1 LTGEWPGL
9 PKITRRRALAAA
21 AWLASVAALPLV
33 AACRSAPIGSAP
45 LPLARTPAPSS
56 SQPRPGVASAQ
67 AGPASAARIELR
79 VHDWLQDP
87 QDTFYGPF
95 WRDFETAHPTIA
107 ITRDRFT
114 RDDLHAKELE
124 LAASSQLGDVVRINL
139 SVLTT
144 ELAQRGVIQALDGF
158 VSADRA
164 WNTADLPQIWPAS
177 LAGYTVRNQ
186 VFGLPVAGHPG
197 SVLHYLNR
205 SLASAAG
212 FRLPT
217 ATNRFRWTVDEAV
230 SLYRGLTT
238 SSADGRPLAFGL
250 LPSLGGEGTVGVLR
264 AFGGDYY
271 NAEGTKTL
279 IASAESIAGLQWLAD
294 LWQKD
299 HVAIPVEANA
309 DLNQVFPDARVG
321 VAVQTT
327 FYGTLLAAGVGPGF
341 PWTVLPPPIGPVGTF
356 ATQASSDG
364 IALSRVTKHPAEA
377 WEVAKA
383 YAGRVHG
390 LDRFLGGL
398 GNPGTRDD
406 IWTAPEFQQKAPLLA
421 SVVYG
426 TLVDARQGASL
437 RPWNA
442 PANGRI
448 VEADGAFTT
457 ILQDVWLG
465 KKKPDQAAAEAAR
478 AVQDILDKP
487 PA

>member
-1 LTGEWPGL
+1 VGPTL
-9 PKITRRRALAAA
+9 TRRRAILGGVGAA
-21 AWLASVAALPLV
+21 VALVSPLIP
-33 AACRSAPIGSAP
+33 ACRSAPISSAP
-45 LPLARTPAPSS
+45 PPLADVSVVTPASA
-56 SQPRPGVASAQ
+56 RLGVASAQ
-67 AGPASAARIELR
+67 TGPATPARFELR

-87 QDTFYGPF
+87 QDAFYGPF

-107 ITRDRFT
+107 IKQDRFA
-114 RDDLHAKELE
+114 RDDLHPKELE
-124 LAASSQLGDVVRINL
+124 LAASGQLGDVVRINL

-158 VSADRA
+158 IAADRS
-164 WNTADLPQIWPAS
+164 WNTADQPQFWPAS

-186 VFGLPVAGHPG
+186 IFGLPVAGHPG
-197 SVLHYLNR
+197 SVLHYLNL
-205 SLASAAG
+205 SLATAAG
-212 FRLPT
+212 FQVPT

-238 SSADGRPLAFGL
+238 RGADGRPLVYGI
-250 LPSLGGEGTVGVLR
+250 LPSPGGEGTVGVLR

-271 NAEGTKTL
+271 NVEGTKTL
-279 IASAESIAGLQWLAD
+279 IGSAESIAGLQWLAD

-299 HVAIPVEANA
+299 QVAIPFDANA
-309 DLNQVFPDARVG
+309 DLNQVFPDAQVG

-327 FYGTLLAAGVGPGF
+327 FFSTLLAAEVGSGF
-341 PWTVLPPPIGPVGTF
+341 PWTVLPPPIGPAGTF

-364 IALSRVTKHPAEA
+364 IALSKVTKHPAEA
-377 WEVAKA
+377 WEVVKA
-383 YAGRVHG
+383 YAGRSHG
-390 LDRFLGGL
+390 LNRFLGGL

-406 IWTAPEFQQKAPLLA
+406 IWTAPEFQQKSPLLA
-421 SVVYG
+421 TVVYD
-426 TLVDARQGASL
+426 TLVNPSQGATL
-437 RPWNA
+437 RPWNN

-448 VEADGAFTT
+448 GEADGTFTT

-465 KKKPDQAAAEAAR
+465 KKKPAQAAAEAAR